1 MRNTIKNHNDFQ
13 MDREFPGAANDLFS
27 IRTKLAKFEHDP
39 RYGVVA
45 NKRYFRHAV
54 QRNRAKRL
62 LRDWMRFASEYMCP
76 DLDYVFFARQAI
88 LDENVT
94 REMGRKLMV
103 DALKSIKNSNDR
115 RRK

>member
-1 MRNTIKNHNDFQ
+1 MRNTIKNHDDFQ
-13 MDREFPGAANDLFS
+13 MNPDFPRAVNDLFS
-27 IRTKLAKFEHDP
+27 IRTKLAKFKYDP
-39 RYGVVA
+39 RYGVIA
-45 NKRYFRHAV
+45 NKRHFRHAV

-103 DALKSIKNSNDR
+103 KALRSIKHNNDR